1 MRQDAGLNPG
11 DSSFA
16 LAPFLLSSLLSLTY
30 LLQNEALCMDT
41 VVHQDQTPDFGG
53 SSSGFCCCCTADS
66 QADDQN
72 QLINNQKIDEFPPE
86 SHVRIKT
93 GIFC

>member
-41 VVHQDQTPDFGG
+41 VVHQDQTPDFRGN
-53 SSSGFCCCCTADS
+53 S
-66 QADDQN
+66 
-72 QLINNQKIDEFPPE
+72 
-86 SHVRIKT
+86 
-93 GIFC
+93 